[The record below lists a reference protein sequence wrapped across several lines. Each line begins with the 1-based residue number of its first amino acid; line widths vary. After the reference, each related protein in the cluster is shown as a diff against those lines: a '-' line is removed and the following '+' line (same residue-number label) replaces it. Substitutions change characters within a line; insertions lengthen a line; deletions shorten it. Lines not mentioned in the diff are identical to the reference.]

1 MLTLITLTQRTH
13 LMFATLWRASAPLTV
28 TGFSMLAVLALTA
41 LGLAIDPRIVTGAPV
56 WLKPAKFALSIAIY
70 AFTLAWIFSFLD
82 SWPKTRRRVGRIT
95 AFVMFLEMAI
105 IALQAFR
112 GTTSHFNGATPLDM
126 GLGLTMGL
134 AIVTQTL
141 STIAVAVA
149 LWRQRFADVAL
160 GWALRLG
167 MTMTIVGAFTGGLMT
182 APTEQQLAA
191 ARAGQGMTIAGAHT
205 VGAPDGGP
213 DMPGTGWSTEHG
225 DLRVPHFL
233 GLHALQALPIVAI
246 VLARRK
252 VSDALRV
259 RLVTVAA
266 ASYAALFGILLTQAL
281 GGQSLLA
288 PDVVTLTLLASWLLA
303 TVAAAVI
310 ATAAHPG
317 WLFAAKPGKI
327 AGA

>member
-1 MLTLITLTQRTH
+1 ML
-13 LMFATLWRASAPLTV
+13 ATLWRASAPLTV
-28 TGFSMLAVLALTA
+28 TGFAMLAVLALTA
-41 LGLAIDPRIVTGAPV
+41 VGLATDPRLVTGAPV
-56 WLKPAKFALSIAIY
+56 WLKPAKFALSISIY
-70 AFTLAWIFSFLD
+70 AFTLAWIFSLLD
-82 SWPKTRRRVGRIT
+82 SWPRTRRVVGRIT

-126 GLGLTMGL
+126 ALGITMGV

-149 LWRQRFADVAL
+149 LWRERFDDVAL

-182 APTEQQLAA
+182 TPTSQQLAA
-191 ARAGQGMTIAGAHT
+191 AKAGERMAIAGAHT

-213 DMPGTGWSTEHG
+213 GLPGTGWSAEHG

-233 GLHALQALPIVAI
+233 GLHALQALPIVAV
-246 VLARRK
+246 VLGRRK
-252 VSDALRV
+252 LGDAIRV
-259 RLVTVAA
+259 RMVAVAA

-281 GGQSLLA
+281 RGQSLLM
-288 PDVVTLTLLASWLLA
+288 PDPVTLVLLGSWLLA
-303 TVAAAVI
+303 TVAAMAGAAVV
-310 ATAAHPG
+310 HSG

-327 AGA
+327 ARA